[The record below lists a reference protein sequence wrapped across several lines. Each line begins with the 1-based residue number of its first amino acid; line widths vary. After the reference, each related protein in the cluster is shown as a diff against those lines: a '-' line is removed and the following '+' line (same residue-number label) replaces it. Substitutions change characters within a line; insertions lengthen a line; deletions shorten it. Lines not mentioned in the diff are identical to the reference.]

1 MQNLAA
7 DKDVQDEKKRK
18 KEEKMRLKNKKMLAK
33 KAKQNQAE
41 QVMQKAGNSSLQD
54 NSLMGMVSI
63 DKHDRW
69 VQNHVQ
75 NYTSQQSRRALK
87 SPMQFQF
94 GDGEEQKEAA
104 SQRRD
109 PQDYNQQ

>member
-1 MQNLAA
+1 
-7 DKDVQDEKKRK
+7 
-18 KEEKMRLKNKKMLAK
+18 
-33 KAKQNQAE
+33 
-41 QVMQKAGNSSLQD
+41 
-54 NSLMGMVSI
+54 MGMVSI

-87 SPMQFQF
+87 TPTQRQFD
-94 GDGEEQKEAA
+94 DGEEQKEPA
-104 SQRRD
+104 SRQRD